1 MYSQDIF
8 NQVNKPLEKVDIL
21 YPDVRVFEK
30 TISVGNTMEVEFE
43 TSLGPPDYV
52 FIHLERISKA
62 GEVFD
67 KYQPVIKTVALEFF
81 RQDVKTVSDLN
92 YFQLYNATRRNS
104 NYRTDVRKNRRE
116 VGGVFFTKADLGNWS
131 RYEDFLD
138 IDTFRGKFIVKE
150 KETVDQSYT
159 DSLETAEKVIRDQS
173 DIKMRV
179 LFIYQQFGL
188 SGTTHNLRFWIK

>member
-1 MYSQDIF
+1 M
-8 NQVNKPLEKVDIL
+8 
-21 YPDVRVFEK
+21 
-30 TISVGNTMEVEFE
+30 
-43 TSLGPPDYV
+43 
-52 FIHLERISKA
+52 
-62 GEVFD
+62 
-67 KYQPVIKTVALEFF
+67 
-81 RQDVKTVSDLN
+81 
-92 YFQLYNATRRNS
+92 
-104 NYRTDVRKNRRE
+104 
-116 VGGVFFTKADLGNWS
+116 FFTKADLGNWS

-159 DSLETAEKVIRDQS
+159 DSLETAEKVMRDQS